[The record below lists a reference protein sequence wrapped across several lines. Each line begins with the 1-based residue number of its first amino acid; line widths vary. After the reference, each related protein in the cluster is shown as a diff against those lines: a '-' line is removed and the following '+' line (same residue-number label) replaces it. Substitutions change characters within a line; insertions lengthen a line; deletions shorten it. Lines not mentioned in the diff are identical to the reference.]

1 MSNEIKALTPIDPR
15 QVSEAKRLYREA
27 EEAAKSAVV
36 SVGKS
41 VRLAHQCGTVL
52 LAIRAA
58 YPETRG
64 LIRDKTGQFG
74 TKRPKPAHVP
84 ESVPWEKFVEKEL
97 GFHPDTCRRYMRLAQ
112 VPLEQ
117 VTAQANSIRQ
127 AYQLAGVL
135 PFPEPKERDGDSNR
149 VFNPFSHLAKVT
161 VYLNARISSEP
172 PDLWEDRQA
181 LKEQLKPLV
190 DLYDKL
196 CDV

>member
-1 MSNEIKALTPIDPR
+1 MSSETKALTPIDPR

-27 EEAAKSAVV
+27 DEAARNAVV

-58 YPETRG
+58 YPEIRG
-64 LIRDKTGQFG
+64 GDKTGQNG
-74 TKRPKPAHVP
+74 TKRANLSHVK
-84 ESVPWEKFVEKEL
+84 SLLPWQEFVEKEL
-97 GFHPDTCRRYMRLAQ
+97 GFDYMTAYRYIRLAQ

-172 PDLWEDRQA
+172 PDRWEDRQA

>member
-1 MSNEIKALTPIDPR
+1 MSSEIKALTPIDPR
-15 QVSEAKRLYREA
+15 QITEAKRLYREA
-27 EEAAKSAVV
+27 DEAARNAVV

-58 YPETRG
+58 YSNPTRI
-64 LIRDKTGQFG
+64 IRDKTGQFG
-74 TKRPKPAHVP
+74 TKEPHIAHVQSTVNWQ
-84 ESVPWEKFVEKEL
+84 EFVEKEL
-97 GFHPDTCRRYMRLAQ
+97 GFDYSTAWRYMRLAQ

-135 PFPEPKERDGDSNR
+135 PPPEAKERDAESNR

-161 VYLNARISSEP
+161 VYLNARISAEP
-172 PDLWEDRQA
+172 PDRWEDRQA

-190 DLYDKL
+190 DLYEKL
-196 CDV
+196 

>member
-1 MSNEIKALTPIDPR
+1 MNNATSALATIDPR
-15 QVSEAKRLYREA
+15 QVSEAKRLYQLA
-27 EEAAKSAVV
+27 DEAARNAVA

-64 LIRDKTGQFG
+64 RSIRANSGQFG
-74 TKRPKPAHVP
+74 TKGPHIAHVQTFP
-84 ESVPWEKFVEKEL
+84 IWQEFIEKEL
-97 GFHPDTCRRYMRLAQ
+97 GFDYATAWRYMRLAQ

-135 PFPEPKERDGDSNR
+135 PPPDAKERDADSNR

-172 PDLWEDRQA
+172 PDRWEDRQA

-190 DLYDKL
+190 DLYAKL
-196 CDV
+196 

>member
-1 MSNEIKALTPIDPR
+1 MSNATSALTPIDPR
-15 QVSEAKRLYREA
+15 QIAEAKRLYREA
-27 EEAAKSAVV
+27 DEAARNAVA

-64 LIRDKTGQFG
+64 TIRGNSGKFG
-74 TKRPKPAHVP
+74 TNGPKPAHVP
-84 ESVPWEKFVEKEL
+84 ESVPWEKFVEEEL

-135 PFPEPKERDGDSNR
+135 PPPETKERDGDPNR
-149 VFNPFSHLAKVT
+149 SFNYFSYLAKVN
-161 VYLNARISSEP
+161 VYFNARTKDDPPTRWSEQ
-172 PDLWEDRQA
+172 ERQA
-181 LKEQLKPLV
+181 LKETLKPFV
-190 DLYDKL
+190 DLYTSL
-196 CDV
+196 